1 MEKVQRLSR
10 EGVHSSEWKCE
21 ISFGEDKERYKVV
34 CGLHV
39 ETNLQILTES
49 ENLRKKNK
57 FNAKR

>member
-10 EGVHSSEWKCE
+10 KGVHSSEWKCE
-21 ISFGEDKERYKVV
+21 ISFGEDKNGEHVV

-49 ENLRKKNK
+49 ENLHKKNK